1 MIKVLAACGAGVN
14 SSHQIKDAIESEF
27 KNRGYNLHCD
37 AVMIKDVNE
46 EMLSQYDIFAQI
58 AKTDFGFEVKTPIV
72 DAGPILY
79 RMPAMAKPVYDK
91 IEAIIKEK
99 VSTNHLQLRSAQSLA
114 LRKMTTG
121 NGIFLF

>member
-91 IEAIIKEK
+91 IEAIIKERA
-99 VSTNHLQLRSAQSLA
+99 STNLLQLRSAQFLA

>member
-58 AKTDFGFEVKTPIV
+58 AKTDFGFKEDDDRERHLPFLRQHTEKE
-72 DAGPILY
+72 IL
-79 RMPAMAKPVYDK
+79 
-91 IEAIIKEK
+91 
-99 VSTNHLQLRSAQSLA
+99 
-114 LRKMTTG
+114 
-121 NGIFLF
+121 F

>member
-46 EMLSQYDIFAQI
+46 EMLSQYDILALRLRPRSSTPARSSI
-58 AKTDFGFEVKTPIV
+58 ACLLWLSRFTTRLRPLSRK
-72 DAGPILY
+72 
-79 RMPAMAKPVYDK
+79 R
-91 IEAIIKEK
+91 

>member
-58 AKTDFGFEVKTPIV
+58 AKTDLALRLSPRSSTPARFSI
-72 DAGPILY
+72 ACLLWLSRFTTRLRPLS
-79 RMPAMAKPVYDK
+79 RKR
-91 IEAIIKEK
+91 
-99 VSTNHLQLRSAQSLA
+99 VSINHLQLRSAQSLA

>member
-72 DAGPILY
+72 DAARFSIACLPWLS
-79 RMPAMAKPVYDK
+79 RFTTRSRPLSRKR
-91 IEAIIKEK
+91 
-99 VSTNHLQLRSAQSLA
+99 VSTNLLQLRSAQFLA

>member
-79 RMPAMAKPVYDK
+79 RMPAMLSRFTTRLRPLLRKR
-91 IEAIIKEK
+91 
-99 VSTNHLQLRSAQSLA
+99 VSTNLLQLRSAQFLA